1 METPKNADGRSARK
15 DASRRKLLD
24 TAFQMLS
31 AEGVDALTTRHLAEV
46 AQMAPK
52 TVYNVF
58 GSKAE
63 LLNAMIEDLPNR
75 APKHAASE
83 SRGDA
88 LDAILARLDLITEE
102 WVSQGSPI
110 RSLLVAAKRNGE
122 LASTM
127 VPGVRLKLVEALTVF
142 KAKDW
147 LEDTVPISVLAS
159 QIAYANAGLF
169 DQFLAGSVTDDDLWK
184 SHRINL
190 LVPLRAT
197 ARSILSKK
205 IDARIRETLERY
217 SGVREE
223 G

>member
-46 AQMAPK
+46 AQMSPK

-159 QIAYANAGLF
+159 QIA
-169 DQFLAGSVTDDDLWK
+169 
-184 SHRINL
+184 
-190 LVPLRAT
+190 
-197 ARSILSKK
+197 
-205 IDARIRETLERY
+205 
-217 SGVREE
+217 
-223 G
+223 

>member
-31 AEGVDALTTRHLAEV
+31 AEGVDALTTRHLAKV
-46 AQMAPK
+46 AQMSPK

-63 LLNAMIEDLPNR
+63 LLNAMIDDLPNR
-75 APKHAASE
+75 APTHSVSE
-83 SRGDA
+83 KNGDA
-88 LDAILARLDLITEE
+88 LDATLAMLDIITKE
-102 WVSQGSPI
+102 WVCQGSLI
-110 RSLLVAAKRNGE
+110 RSLLLAAKRNGD

-127 VPGVRLKLVEALTVF
+127 IPGVRRNLVKALEDF
-142 KAKDW
+142 KANGW
-147 LEDTVPISVLAS
+147 LEETVPISILAS

-169 DQFLAGSVTDDDLWK
+169 DQFLAGFLSDEELWV
-184 SHRINL
+184 SHRMNL

-197 ARSILSKK
+197 AHSNFSKK
-205 IDARIRETLERY
+205 IDARLRETLQRD
-217 SGVREE
+217 SGQPK
-223 G
+223 